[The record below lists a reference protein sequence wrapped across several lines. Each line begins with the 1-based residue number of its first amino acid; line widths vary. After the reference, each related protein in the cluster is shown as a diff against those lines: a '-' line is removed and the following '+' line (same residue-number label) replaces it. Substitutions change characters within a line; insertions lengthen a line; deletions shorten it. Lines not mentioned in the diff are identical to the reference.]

1 MNSAGKQFAQS
12 FMEFF
17 VFLSKFFVDR
27 PVPSNTSDLI
37 QFFF

>member
-1 MNSAGKQFAQS
+1 MNSAGKQFAKS

-27 PVPSNTSDLI
+27 PGSTLKYE
-37 QFFF
+37 